1 MSLDMFTT
9 HDIAKATISSCDKNE
24 QLRLQALLLVKNGL
38 SPAKVAEDFLV
49 YRSTIYRWVKRA
61 EKEGLLSLKCKHG
74 RGVKSLLTEEQF
86 SKLRKALSEP
96 ISIDDGYYRGWQT
109 QDAIQFVKEEFKIS
123 YSKSRMRQIIKDLG
137 YRKLTYKPGSRK
149 KKEAL
154 TEEFIAKAQKKIT
167 EP

>member
-1 MSLDMFTT
+1 M
-9 HDIAKATISSCDKNE
+9 
-24 QLRLQALLLVKNGL
+24 
-38 SPAKVAEDFLV
+38 KV
-49 YRSTIYRWVKRA
+49 
-61 EKEGLLSLKCKHG
+61 
-74 RGVKSLLTEEQF
+74 
-86 SKLRKALSEP
+86 LSEP
-96 ISIDDGYYRGWQT
+96 ISTDDGYYRGWQT